1 MLIFKIID
9 GVNFQDINAPSI
21 IKYCNMYALKKFR
34 WENPHLQPHDYSGD
48 NSDFLSL
55 KPPGH

>member
-1 MLIFKIID
+1 
-9 GVNFQDINAPSI
+9 
-21 IKYCNMYALKKFR
+21 MYALKKFR

-55 KPPGH
+55 KPPGHWTMSNDHIEIIIGQMICLSVSYV